1 MIYVTFTLNRCCAL
15 SFLSSINN
23 IWKIWHYQLLHPF
36 HQLYVIC
43 YLKTHLSLWE
53 YLHIYWKQHDK
64 AGLSVM
70 LNGVRQGKV
79 QYRMVGSKIGAG
91 YKDKH
96 RTRLWKAVMK
106 RLYRK
111 RQTTPRVILRRDK
124 LVFFVLHSWKISFSC
139 SSSNPYYLT
148 KWLTHSPLTAC
159 DFKIFNLL
167 VIKWNSLWFDCTI
180 ISCLC

>member
-1 MIYVTFTLNRCCAL
+1 MLYLSYPPSTIYGKYDTISCYTPSI
-15 SFLSSINN
+15 SFMLFA
-23 IWKIWHYQLLHPF
+23 IWKHICLSEKICTSIGNNTIRQDCLL
-36 HQLYVIC
+36 C
-43 YLKTHLSLWE
+43 WME
-53 YLHIYWKQHDK
+53 
-64 AGLSVM
+64 
-70 LNGVRQGKV
+70 VRQGKV